1 MDEDEYEELLDLEEE
16 RIESDRRFQEICDL
30 EFNQPEEARN
40 A

>member
-16 RIESDRRFQEICDL
+16 RMEDDRKYQEICDL
-30 EFNQPEEARN
+30 EFNQPEESRN